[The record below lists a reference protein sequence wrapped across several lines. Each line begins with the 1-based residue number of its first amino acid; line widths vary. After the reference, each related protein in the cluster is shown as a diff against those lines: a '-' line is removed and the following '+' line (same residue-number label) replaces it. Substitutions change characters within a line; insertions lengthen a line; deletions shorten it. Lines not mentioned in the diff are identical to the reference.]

1 MQIKKEI
8 PANKNGKYQIKEESA
23 NFYHLRVVEEIPSAN
38 RDGISATRQRVILF
52 SQRDF
57 AEYQKFKKM
66 LGFHEEEII
75 HDPTF
80 KSREVVA
87 EEPESEPEEQSKVE
101 EEPVNPEEPQPTI
114 EPKEEPKPR
123 PYVSPRGRSKK
134 TNHKQKR

>member
-1 MQIKKEI
+1 
-8 PANKNGKYQIKEESA
+8 
-23 NFYHLRVVEEIPSAN
+23 
-38 RDGISATRQRVILF
+38 
-52 SQRDF
+52 
-57 AEYQKFKKM
+57 M

-87 EEPESEPEEQSKVE
+87 EEPESEPEEQPE
-101 EEPVNPEEPQPTI
+101 EEQSEFEEDPVRPEEPQPVI

-123 PYVSPRGRSKK
+123 SYVQRGKPKK